1 MNIRIAS
8 ASTAMALTL
17 GLSLGLALGMTSD
30 SAMAQER
37 SLVEPGEP
45 GPLEAYIM
53 TGDSETCI
61 HVTRIRRTEV
71 IDGQTILFHLGRD
84 RVYMNRLPRSC
95 PGLARE
101 RAFSYT
107 IRGSQLCS
115 MDTIRVLEKPIMRT
129 GAACGLGRFEL
140 LELRAE
146 FNDEDFEFELDDE
159 AVDN

>member
-1 MNIRIAS
+1 MNIRIAAVS
-8 ASTAMALTL
+8 AAMAL
-17 GLSLGLALGMTSD
+17 ALGFALGTTPG
-30 SAMAQER
+30 SAGAQER

-45 GPLEAYIM
+45 GPLEAYIK

-115 MDTIRVLEKPIMRT
+115 MDIIRVLEKPIMRT

-146 FNDEDFEFELDDE
+146 FDEEDFEFELEDE
-159 AVDN
+159 PVED